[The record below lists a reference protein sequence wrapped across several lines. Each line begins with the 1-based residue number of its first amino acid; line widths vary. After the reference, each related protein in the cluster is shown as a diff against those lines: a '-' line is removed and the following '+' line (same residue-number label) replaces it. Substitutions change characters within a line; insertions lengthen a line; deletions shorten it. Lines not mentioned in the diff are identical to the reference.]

1 VRRSSALI
9 CSATLVCALA
19 LSLACTTTKEQK
31 VEVNSQMTGF
41 LGDAYSLLKPGTP
54 GQIALRYVN
63 EDADWASY
71 HAGLLEPIQFWAGSD
86 SKLPVDAQQMLASYF
101 YNALKAN
108 LEKQNITL
116 TDLPA
121 KGVIRIQLAITDVTK
136 ATPVL
141 RTVSVLIPQARVI
154 NQAQELLT
162 GTYGFSGSAELAIK
176 ATDAKTGELLAAGI
190 DRRSGGGAVQQAA
203 QWQWG
208 DAQAALDFWAQRAG
222 DVLGRL
228 RAKVREA
235 K

>member
-1 VRRSSALI
+1 
-9 CSATLVCALA
+9 
-19 LSLACTTTKEQK
+19 
-31 VEVNSQMTGF
+31 
-41 LGDAYSLLKPGTP
+41 
-54 GQIALRYVN
+54 
-63 EDADWASY
+63 
-71 HAGLLEPIQFWAGSD
+71 
-86 SKLPVDAQQMLASYF
+86 MLASYF

-141 RTVSVLIPQARVI
+141 RTVSVLIPQARVL

>member
-1 VRRSSALI
+1 VRRSSALF
-9 CSATLVCALA
+9 ACAAILTA
-19 LSLACTTTKEQK
+19 VAILACTTTTEQK
-31 VEVNSQMTGF
+31 VEINSQMTGF
-41 LGDAYSLLKPGTP
+41 MGDAYPLLKPGTA
-54 GQIALRYVN
+54 GQVALRYVN
-63 EDADWASY
+63 EDADWSSY

-86 SKLPVDAQQMLASYF
+86 SKLPPDAQQMLATYL

-108 LEKQNITL
+108 LEKQNVTL

-176 ATDAKTGELLAAGI
+176 ATDAKTGELLAAAI

-208 DAQAALDFWAQRAG
+208 DAQAALDFWAQRAS
-222 DVLGRL
+222 DVLGKL
-228 RAKVREA
+228 RAKVKEA